1 MLPNVIAVEETAIFE
16 RACEFRS
23 FGLARTRAI
32 ARFNFLAQRGRRAS
46 LPQSRTDP
54 VGYAD
59 DIRAGILARLRA
71 RKLSAPGGIVSVDPY
86 DIQSRPAMQIICK
99 YPHGGGYSFWGMLF
113 IHFRGQYCLVEA
125 ACKEGSP
132 AGTREAALKPQ
143 LVREGKVRV
152 RKAPFYKR
160 PFSREA
166 TEYLDGWFR
175 DPYDSS
181 YRGAILCS
189 VTDNEGFDSQF
200 PLSRLRSIL
209 KSVRSTLRSADAP
222 PSIR

>member
-1 MLPNVIAVEETAIFE
+1 M
-16 RACEFRS
+16 
-23 FGLARTRAI
+23 
-32 ARFNFLAQRGRRAS
+32 
-46 LPQSRTDP
+46 
-54 VGYAD
+54 
-59 DIRAGILARLRA
+59 
-71 RKLSAPGGIVSVDPY
+71 RK
-86 DIQSRPAMQIICK
+86 
-99 YPHGGGYSFWGMLF
+99 
-113 IHFRGQYCLVEA
+113 
-125 ACKEGSP
+125 
-132 AGTREAALKPQ
+132 AGTRLLEQGTQTPSP
-143 LVREGKVRV
+143 
-152 RKAPFYKR
+152 APDLIPAETSIENLHRDWYSKR
-160 PFSREA
+160 GHFSEA